1 MARHARHQVG
11 APRFAARAG
20 IAGIAIALLG
30 LLMVQSSSDVRRAL
44 QPARARM
51 DGITSQLSSAANHHF
66 AGYTWLF
73 ANKAAKERIR
83 ELESQ
88 VHSLERWREASRT
101 MSLRMVEYENI
112 LDLMGEPQIGGVT
125 ARVIA
130 ETNGPFTHSRIANAG
145 AVHGVFDGFAV
156 VNEHGLLGRV
166 VRTGHRTSRI
176 LLLTDYNSRIPVMG
190 RTSLDRALLV
200 GDKKVG
206 ARILHAETPDKIV
219 EGEEWVT
226 SGDDGLF
233 ERGLRVGFAH
243 RDKEGWRLDLAMQ
256 RDAIDFVRIL
266 PPPSFVTPEELMISD
281 GKLLTPNTDENLTS
295 QSFEDASI
303 SSQSGTNVGG
313 RP

>member
-20 IAGIAIALLG
+20 LVGIGIALLG
-30 LLMVQSSSDVRRAL
+30 LLMIQSSSDVRRGL
-44 QPARARM
+44 EPARARM
-51 DGITSQLSSAANHHF
+51 DGITSNLSAAANKHF

-73 ANKAAKERIR
+73 ASKASKERIR
-83 ELESQ
+83 ELEKQ
-88 VHSLERWREASRT
+88 VQVLERWREASRT
-101 MSLRMVEYENI
+101 MSQRMIEYEDM

-125 ARVIA
+125 ARIIA
-130 ETNGPFTHSRIANAG
+130 ETNGPFTHARIANAG

-156 VNEHGLLGRV
+156 VNEHGLVGRV

-176 LLLTDYNSRIPVMG
+176 LLLTDFNSRIPVMG

-206 ARILHAETPDKIV
+206 ARILHAETPDLIV

-243 RDKEGWRLDLAMQ
+243 RDKEGWRLDLSMQ
-256 RDAIDFVRIL
+256 SDGLDFVRLL
-266 PPPSFVTPEELMISD
+266 PPPNFVTPEELMASD
-281 GKLLTPNTDENLTS
+281 GKELTPNSEENLVSQIVVDSVEATS
-295 QSFEDASI
+295 A
-303 SSQSGTNVGG
+303 GG
-313 RP
+313 IP

>member
-73 ANKAAKERIR
+73 ANKASKERIR

-101 MSLRMVEYENI
+101 MSLRMVEYENM

-243 RDKEGWRLDLAMQ
+243 QDKEGWRLDLAMQ

-295 QSFEDASI
+295 QSFEEASN
-303 SSQSGTNVGG
+303 SEQGGTNVGG